1 MLQRPR
7 IAPLVKIRFL
17 RRLENIVLG
26 FGSNVGNSLEYLRN
40 AVKALSSF
48 TQNVRVSSVYRTKPQ
63 DYLEQDD
70 FLNLV
75 FTADYDGTPHS
86 LLERT
91 QSIERQNGRNRAKQ
105 IAKGPRTLDIDILLF
120 GTQTLNTSE
129 LVVPH
134 PAMKKRQFVLI
145 PLLEVLPDYAEPI
158 SKVPYSYFLE
168 RLENQG
174 VEKLCTL

>member
-1 MLQRPR
+1 MSATAWSTCGMRLKPFR
-7 IAPLVKIRFL
+7 VL
-17 RRLENIVLG
+17 RRMCG
-26 FGSNVGNSLEYLRN
+26 FRQCIGQSRRIISSRTTFSTLCLLRIM
-40 AVKALSSF
+40 
-48 TQNVRVSSVYRTKPQ
+48 TER
-63 DYLEQDD
+63 
-70 FLNLV
+70 
-75 FTADYDGTPHS
+75 HI
-86 LLERT
+86 ERT

-120 GTQTLNTSE
+120 GTQTLNTPE